1 MPIISKFLFVIHIG
15 DNYEPTN
22 ALRKC
27 KDFQT
32 ELGSRYKMVTVPTDR
47 IALAGA
53 AQLGHCPMRQKSAG
67 LTPGQGTCLG

>member
-1 MPIISKFLFVIHIG
+1 
-15 DNYEPTN
+15 
-22 ALRKC
+22 
-27 KDFQT
+27 
-32 ELGSRYKMVTVPTDR
+32 MVTVPTDR